1 MWGFHAP
8 ARAGD
13 EPRPRKLGVGGHFF
27 SMPTGII
34 ASFGSPEHHRTSLI
48 RAQPGDVDLQKLT
61 LLDELVT
68 DVTSGKVDAAQ
79 GAQRVDDI
87 VAAPPRYGVLATTIC
102 FGLVSGAASRFFSGG
117 WREALAAT
125 AIGLV
130 LGALSIALK
139 RKEDSRRVFEPVASM
154 IAALLAVVLAQYVS
168 PLSIYITTMAG
179 LIVLVPG
186 LTLTTAMTELATR
199 ELVSGTA
206 RLMGAVVIF
215 LEIGFGVA
223 LGWQARR
230 LLHVPLALT
239 PSQLPEWTLAV
250 ALVISALSLSVLL
263 RAQVRDFVWI
273 LLAGAIGVVGFRS
286 GAFLLGPELG
296 SFLGAL
302 LVGMTG
308 NLYARTLNRPSAV
321 PTVPGIMLLVP
332 GSIGFGSLSRFI
344 ERDVVSAV
352 ETAFHLSLVAV
363 ALVTGLMLANL
374 LSPPRRAL

>member
-1 MWGFHAP
+1 
-8 ARAGD
+8 
-13 EPRPRKLGVGGHFF
+13 
-27 SMPTGII
+27 
-34 ASFGSPEHHRTSLI
+34 
-48 RAQPGDVDLQKLT
+48 
-61 LLDELVT
+61 
-68 DVTSGKVDAAQ
+68 
-79 GAQRVDDI
+79 
-87 VAAPPRYGVLATTIC
+87 
-102 FGLVSGAASRFFSGG
+102 
-117 WREALAAT
+117 
-125 AIGLV
+125 
-130 LGALSIALK
+130 
-139 RKEDSRRVFEPVASM
+139 
-154 IAALLAVVLAQYVS
+154 
-168 PLSIYITTMAG
+168 
-179 LIVLVPG
+179 
-186 LTLTTAMTELATR
+186 
-199 ELVSGTA
+199 
-206 RLMGAVVIF
+206 
-215 LEIGFGVA
+215 
-223 LGWQARR
+223 
-230 LLHVPLALT
+230 
-239 PSQLPEWTLAV
+239 LAV